1 MGQLPKGFLGLLRN
15 QVAVH
20 DLTAE
25 AILHQSREL
34 ALQALLVDP
43 IVTRYQG
50 MEAML
55 DTMIDYQRD
64 WLGYLQ

>member
-1 MGQLPKGFLGLLRN
+1 M
-15 QVAVH
+15 AVH

-50 MEAML
+50 MAALL
-55 DTMIDYQRD
+55 DTMIDYQRQ
-64 WLGYLQ
+64 WLGYLR